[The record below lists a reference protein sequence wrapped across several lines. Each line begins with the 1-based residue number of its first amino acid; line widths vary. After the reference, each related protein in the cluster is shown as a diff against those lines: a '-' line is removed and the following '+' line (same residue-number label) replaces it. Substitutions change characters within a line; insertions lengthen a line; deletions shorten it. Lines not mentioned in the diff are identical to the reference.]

1 MKTANEII
9 EKSELKRYLQ
19 DAKGIGFDNCHK
31 IYVLMDEEQMVLMRQ
46 YGYDPL
52 ITSGEMSPDEMY
64 ERVTEWF
71 EDSCGLRF
79 IQAVQ
84 TNPKDPNEGFI
95 SIVGQFDDYENEEE

>member
-9 EKSELKRYLQ
+9 EKSDLKGYLQ
-19 DAKGIGFDNCHK
+19 DAKGIAFDTCHK

-64 ERVTEWF
+64 ERITEWF
-71 EDSCGLRF
+71 DQSCGLRF
-79 IQAVQ
+79 IEAVQ
-84 TNPKDPNEGFI
+84 TNPEDPNEGFI
-95 SIVGQFDDYENEEE
+95 SIVSQFEDDEDEGE